1 MCIRDRYWGLYQ
13 LTERIEVNKNRINI
27 DDGYLLEID
36 YPERAI
42 YEKNVMYLENGQPVV
57 VHNPKKMTDSQ
68 YLFLDKWFNDMLR
81 CV

>member
-1 MCIRDRYWGLYQ
+1 MAEEGGLSYTPDSRFIDLYINGQYWGLYQ

-42 YEKNVMYLENGQPVV
+42 YEKKCYV
-57 VHNPKKMTDSQ
+57 S
-68 YLFLDKWFNDMLR
+68 
-81 CV
+81 